1 MEGKQHKGGDEMI
14 IGLAYA
20 LPGEIRSILKTAE
33 ARLLETV
40 CGADI
45 YEIEPGLLAYVG
57 GVGKV
62 NAAMS
67 TQLFIDRYHPDWIVN
82 AGAAGSFLDLPIGT
96 TVLADCFVQHD
107 VDTTAMGDPIGLV
120 STVNRVEFPT
130 DEPERLAD
138 ILREQGVDFC
148 TGKVATGETFM
159 VRGERTNWVAKTF
172 SPALCEMEGGAIA
185 QVCLRNGVK
194 FTALKTVSDRLCQ
207 ENNANEYFH
216 YGEAMAKLNGVVVPF
231 ARALRDA
238 AGRPPRGSGEV

>member
-1 MEGKQHKGGDEMI
+1 MI

-107 VDTTAMGDPIGLV
+107 VDTTAMGDPIGMV
-120 STVNRVEFPT
+120 STVDRVDFPT
-130 DEPERLAD
+130 TEPKRLSA
-138 ILREQGVDFC
+138 LLTALGTEHQVGR
-148 TGKVATGETFM
+148 VATGEVFM
-159 VRGERTNWVAKTF
+159 TKGSRADWVAKTF
-172 SPALCEMEGGAIA
+172 SPVLCEMEGGAIA

-194 FTALKTVSDRLCQ
+194 FTALKSVSDRLCQ
-207 ENNANEYFH
+207 DNNAEEYFN
-216 YGEAMAKLNGVVVPF
+216 YGEAMAKLNAVVLPF
-231 ARALRDA
+231 AREL
-238 AGRPPRGSGEV
+238 GR